1 MGTKTLQTMLDQI
14 ASDLTRS
21 DLASQAQSAILDAID
36 HYAHDR
42 FWFNVTRS
50 KTFPTVANR
59 QAYDGTDLAQIP
71 DVIQFD
77 SLFLKDGPSG
87 YFLTWNDAEE
97 AEWLLSSATTGPGR
111 PTDFTYIDGQI
122 LLWPTPITVYTLRP
136 HMHYRLPA
144 ISEPSD
150 SNAWLNEAEQL
161 IRAHAKMLLYA
172 NVLEDDTGATR
183 MQAQIPAHKAKL
195 DAETSRRLSPKARTQ
210 GHPF

>member
-59 QAYDGTDLAQIP
+59 QAYDGSDLAEIP
-71 DVIQFD
+71 NVIQFD
-77 SLFLKDGPSG
+77 GLFLKDSTSG
-87 YFLTWNDAEE
+87 YFMTWNDAEE
-97 AEWLLSSATTGPGR
+97 AEWLLSGINTAPGR
-111 PTDFTYIDGQI
+111 PTNFTYIDGQI
-122 LLWPTPITVYTLRP
+122 LLWPTPNAVYTIRP
-136 HMHYRLPA
+136 HMHYRLSA
-144 ISEPSD
+144 ISAPTD

-172 NVLEDDTGATR
+172 NTLEDDEGAAR

-195 DAETSRRLSPKARTQ
+195 DAETSRRLSPRAVMS

>member
-1 MGTKTLQTMLDQI
+1 MGSKTLQTMLDQI

-21 DLASQAQSAILDAID
+21 DLASQVQSAVLDAID

-42 FWFNVTRS
+42 FWFNITRS
-50 KTFPTVANR
+50 KTLQTVANQ
-59 QAYDGTDLAQIP
+59 QAYGATDLPEIP

-77 SLFLKDGPSG
+77 GLFLKDSTSG
-87 YFLTWNDAEE
+87 YFLTWQDAAE
-97 AEWLLSSATTGPGR
+97 AEWLISGSTTGPGR

-122 LLWPTPITVYTLRP
+122 LLWPTPIAAYTIRP
-136 HMHYRLPA
+136 HMHYRLPTPA
-144 ISEPSD
+144 APGD

-172 NVLEDDTGATR
+172 NVLEDDAGATR

-195 DAETSRRLSPKARTQ
+195 DAETSRRLSPRARTA